1 MLLIISDGR
10 KDARHFGGYD
20 KLHPF
25 SALLERMER
34 HSGFSVNEK
43 ESGQSSKNG
52 GKGNSR
58 VPPILIRYTSFP
70 LSSSRTVEA
79 DL

>member
-1 MLLIISDGR
+1 MHDTLGDMIS
-10 KDARHFGGYD
+10 YI
-20 KLHPF
+20 F

-43 ESGQSSKNG
+43 ESEQNSKNG
-52 GKGNSR
+52 GNGNSR
-58 VPPILIRYTSFP
+58 VPPILIRYMSFP
-70 LSSSRTVEA
+70 LSSSHTVEA